1 MVVTR
6 RSQETETASQTSSLG
21 SSVALLERKP
31 VNNVVTQS
39 VSEESYEQQQ
49 ERMQKNLEKL
59 LNYDR
64 FTEQNMDQS
73 VAVQETVVDSSVIAP
88 VNQEEDIRPTSTTMQ
103 FGDGDIDQIYK
114 EMAHAKKREKE
125 YTLNA
130 KGKFV
135 IALYSLAVTIIL
147 ALIVLNTG
155 LLASLSGVK
164 EAKAQTLSRL
174 QSERYAI
181 QQQIDEV
188 SSSENVIKTAED
200 VLGMIKG

>member
-6 RSQETETASQTSSLG
+6 RSQETETATQTSNIG

-31 VNNVVTQS
+31 VNNY
-39 VSEESYEQQQ
+39 VSQPVQEESYEEQQ

-64 FTEQNMDQS
+64 YAEQNMAESQ
-73 VAVQETVVDSSVIAP
+73 VIEETVVDSSISAP
-88 VNQEEDIRPTSTTMQ
+88 VAQEEDIRPTSTTMQ
-103 FGDGDIDQIYK
+103 FGDGDIDQMYK

-125 YTLNA
+125 YSLNA

-155 LLASLSGVK
+155 ILASLSDIK

-174 QSERYAI
+174 QSERYAL
-181 QQQIDEV
+181 QQQIEEV
-188 SSSENVIKTAED
+188 SSTENVIKTAED